1 MKKFGLACAF
11 SVLVGA
17 NALLAAD
24 VVIQQNELPQNSQKF
39 IQTYFANEKVGLVE
53 KSFNDYQVKFLNDS
67 KVEFAKDGD
76 WREVK
81 SYAPISNTGFIPQD
95 VLNGIKAK
103 YATAKIMEISKSYNG
118 YEVKL
123 DNHKELIMDKEGKVL
138 SEKY

>member
-1 MKKFGLACAF
+1 MKKLGLACAF
-11 SVLVGA
+11 SVLIGA

-67 KVEFAKDGD
+67 KVEFAKNGD

-81 SYAPISNTGFIPQD
+81 SYAPISDTSFIPQD
-95 VLNGIKAK
+95 VLNAIKTK
-103 YATAKIMEISKSYNG
+103 YATAKIMEISKNYNG

-123 DNHKELIMDKEGKVL
+123 DNHKELILDTAGKL
-138 SEKY
+138 ISEKY

>member
-1 MKKFGLACAF
+1 MKKLGLACAF

-53 KSFNDYQVKFLNDS
+53 KSFNDYEVKFLNDS

-81 SYAPISNTGFIPQD
+81 SYAPISNTGFIPQG

-103 YATAKIMEISKSYNG
+103 YATAKVMEISKSYNG

>member
-1 MKKFGLACAF
+1 MKKLGLACAF
-11 SVLVGA
+11 SVLIGA

-39 IQTYFANEKVGLVE
+39 IQTYFANEQVGLVE

-67 KVEFAKDGD
+67 KVEFAKNGD

-81 SYAPISNTGFIPQD
+81 SYAPINNTGFIPQE
-95 VLNGIKAK
+95 VLNAIKAK
-103 YATAKIMEISKSYNG
+103 YSTAKIMEISKNYNG

-123 DNHKELIMDKEGKVL
+123 DNHKELIVDTAGKL
-138 SEKY
+138 ISEKY